1 MILFYT
7 MYISF
12 WRTSRNSKKKTK
24 KDSAGRKITLHVPY
38 FSQEKRSVISTASD
52 KSKNE
57 KESELGRLL
66 EEEKKK
72 NAELQKELDLQVK
85 S

>member
-1 MILFYT
+1 MYT
-7 MYISF
+7 F
-12 WRTSRNSKKKTK
+12 WRTSTISKKKTK
-24 KDSAGRKITLHVPY
+24 RDRTTRKVTLHMPC
-38 FSQEKRSVISTASD
+38 FSQEKRSVVSTASD

>member
-1 MILFYT
+1 

-12 WRTSRNSKKKTK
+12 WRTSRNLKKKTK
-24 KDSAGRKITLHVPY
+24 RDSMGRTITFHVPC

-72 NAELQKELDLQVK
+72 NAELQKELDLQVN
-85 S
+85 

>member
-1 MILFYT
+1 

-24 KDSAGRKITLHVPY
+24 RDSTGKIPHVTC
-38 FSQEKRSVISTASD
+38 FSQEKRSVKSTASD

-57 KESELGRLL
+57 KETELGRLL
-66 EEEKKK
+66 EDEKKK

-85 S
+85 PGAKGSLN